1 MGSSMNLE
9 ILKLLNPKSARL
21 DGACGGV
28 PAITI
33 DDINYACAGTKQLG
47 LDLLL
52 AKVCGDRSAQNQA
65 FYGLY
70 QAVIQLAV
78 DNKWKI
84 RRNGK
89 EKIRALTQLIIFEL
103 TALPRCPI
111 CHGTKHD
118 KQLKPCRTCRGT
130 GVYRITESQRAK
142 ALGIAPST
150 WQRVWAFRYTEVM
163 SLATIYETD
172 ALRIIGKKFK
182 RCLI

>member
-1 MGSSMNLE
+1 MNPE
-9 ILKLLNPKSARL
+9 ILKLLNPKSVRL
-21 DGACGGV
+21 DGTCGGI
-28 PAITI
+28 PTITTE
-33 DDINYACAGTKQLG
+33 DINCACAGAGQLG

-52 AKVCGDRSAQNQA
+52 AKVCGDRSAQHQA

-84 RRNGK
+84 RRNGE

-111 CHGTKHD
+111 CHGTQHD
-118 KQLKPCRTCRGT
+118 KQLKLCRTCRGT
-130 GVYRITESQRAK
+130 GFYRITESQRAK

-150 WQRVWAFRYTEVM
+150 WQRVWAFRYTEVL
-163 SLATIYETD
+163 SLATTFEAD
-172 ALRIIGKKFK
+172 ALRIIGRKFK
-182 RCLI
+182 QHLI